1 MRVMY
6 TLETITLQPFDVVHS
21 VFFLFF
27 FFCWF
32 VCCFFFLT
40 YPITLLALSGATT
53 LKLIIRAR
61 YDY

>member
-27 FFCWF
+27 FFVGLF
-32 VCCFFFLT
+32 VVVFFL
-40 YPITLLALSGATT
+40 
-53 LKLIIRAR
+53 LIQSHC
-61 YDY
+61 

>member
-27 FFCWF
+27 FCWL
-32 VCCFFFLT
+32 FFFFFT
-40 YPITLLALSGATT
+40 YPITLLALSGVTT

>member
-27 FFCWF
+27 FFLL
-32 VCCFFFLT
+32 VCLLFFFLT

>member
-1 MRVMY
+1 MY

-21 VFFLFF
+21 VFFFF
-27 FFCWF
+27 FVGLF
-32 VCCFFFLT
+32 VVFFFLT
-40 YPITLLALSGATT
+40 YPSTLLALSGVTT

>member
-21 VFFLFF
+21 VFFFF
-27 FFCWF
+27 FLL
-32 VCCFFFLT
+32 VCLLFFFLT
-40 YPITLLALSGATT
+40 YPITLLALSGVTT

-61 YDY
+61 YD

>member
-27 FFCWF
+27 VVGLF
-32 VCCFFFLT
+32 VVVFFL
-40 YPITLLALSGATT
+40 
-53 LKLIIRAR
+53 LIQSHC
-61 YDY
+61 

>member
-27 FFCWF
+27 FVGLF
-32 VCCFFFLT
+32 VVFFLT
-40 YPITLLALSGATT
+40 YPITLLALSGVTT

-61 YDY
+61 YD

>member
-27 FFCWF
+27 FLL
-32 VCCFFFLT
+32 VCLLFFFLT

>member
-27 FFCWF
+27 CWF
-32 VCCFFFLT
+32 VCCCFFFLT
-40 YPITLLALSGATT
+40 YPSTLLALSGVTT

>member
-27 FFCWF
+27 FFVGLF
-32 VCCFFFLT
+32 VVVFFLS
-40 YPITLLALSGATT
+40 YSITLLALSGVTT

>member
-1 MRVMY
+1 MRVVY

-27 FFCWF
+27 FFVGLF
-32 VCCFFFLT
+32 VVFFLT
-40 YPITLLALSGATT
+40 YPITLLALSGVTT

>member
-21 VFFLFF
+21 VFFFFLFLL
-27 FFCWF
+27 
-32 VCCFFFLT
+32 VCLLFFFLT
-40 YPITLLALSGATT
+40 YPITLLALSGVTT

>member
-21 VFFLFF
+21 FF
-27 FFCWF
+27 FFF
-32 VCCFFFLT
+32 FLLVCLLFFFLT
-40 YPITLLALSGATT
+40 YPITLLALSGVTT

-61 YDY
+61 YD

>member
-21 VFFLFF
+21 VFFFF
-27 FFCWF
+27 FFLL
-32 VCCFFFLT
+32 VCLLFFFLT
-40 YPITLLALSGATT
+40 YPITLLALSGVTT

>member
-27 FFCWF
+27 FF
-32 VCCFFFLT
+32 FFLLGLFVVVFS
-40 YPITLLALSGATT
+40 YLSNHTVST
-53 LKLIIRAR
+53 KRCNNTKI
-61 YDY
+61 DYSCSL

>member
-27 FFCWF
+27 LL
-32 VCCFFFLT
+32 VCLLFFFLT
-40 YPITLLALSGATT
+40 YPITLLALSGVTT

-61 YDY
+61 YN

>member
-27 FFCWF
+27 LL
-32 VCCFFFLT
+32 VCLLFFFS
-40 YPITLLALSGATT
+40 YLSNHTVST
-53 LKLIIRAR
+53 KRCNNTKI
-61 YDY
+61 DYSCSL

>member
-21 VFFLFF
+21 VFFSFF
-27 FFCWF
+27 FLL
-32 VCCFFFLT
+32 VCLLFFFLT
-40 YPITLLALSGATT
+40 YPITLLALSGVTT

-61 YDY
+61 YD

>member
-21 VFFLFF
+21 VFFFF
-27 FFCWF
+27 FLL
-32 VCCFFFLT
+32 VCLLFFFLT
-40 YPITLLALSGATT
+40 YPITLLALSGVTT

>member
-6 TLETITLQPFDVVHS
+6 ALETITLQPFDVVHS

-27 FFCWF
+27 FLL
-32 VCCFFFLT
+32 VCLLFFFLT
-40 YPITLLALSGATT
+40 YPITLLALSGVTT

-61 YDY
+61 YD